1 MKTLSYKKVIGGIA
15 LTLTVGSLHAQEP
28 DLGEPYRQCMDKA
41 NTTLDMNGCI
51 GDAMKEW
58 DRHLNRLY
66 RDKLSTLSAS
76 GQKSL
81 RSAQR
86 AWLKFRDHDC
96 MAHSKMA
103 EGGTLAGILYGE
115 CLLKK
120 TVTRSE
126 ELESM
131 HLD

>member
-1 MKTLSYKKVIGGIA
+1 MV
-15 LTLTVGSLHAQEP
+15 VGAFPL
-28 DLGEPYRQCMDKA
+28 CMDNA

-58 DRHLNRLY
+58 DRHLNRIY
-66 RDKLSTLSAS
+66 RDKLTTLSAS

-86 AWLKFRDHDC
+86 AWLKYRDHDC

-120 TVTRSE
+120 TVMRSE